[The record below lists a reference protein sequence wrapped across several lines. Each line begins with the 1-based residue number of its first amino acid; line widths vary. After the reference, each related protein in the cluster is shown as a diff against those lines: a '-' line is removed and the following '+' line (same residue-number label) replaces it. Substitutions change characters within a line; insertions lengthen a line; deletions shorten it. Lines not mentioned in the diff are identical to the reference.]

1 MHHIDRVVFT
11 FCCFILFVAVCTALY
26 GFWTNPDNLP
36 PALAAAIHATSPPT
50 VLAKT
55 KYTEEYRKNT
65 NISTG
70 KKNKYLLSL
79 PVNLNFRQPHCRRC
93 WPKTQIYRRDISLA
107 PFPGFC
113 EKNVSS
119 AFFPS
124 KTQILASDEHWQLQ
138 KATDPLWECGAIHI

>member
-36 PALAAAIHATSPPT
+36 PAAAIHATSPPT
-50 VLAKT
+50 ALART
-55 KYTEEYRKNT
+55 KYTDEYRKNT
-65 NISTG
+65 NISTR
-70 KKNKYLLSL
+70 KKEKTNTNQAS
-79 PVNLNFRQPHCRRC
+79 PVNLKFTQPHCGRC
-93 WPKTQIYRRDISLA
+93 WPKTQMYRLDISLA
-107 PFPGFC
+107 PVSCFC
-113 EKNVSS
+113 EKKVSS

-138 KATDPLWECGAIHI
+138 KATDPLWECGAIHS

>member
-50 VLAKT
+50 ALAKT
-55 KYTEEYRKNT
+55 TYTEEYRKNT

-70 KKNKYLLSL
+70 KKKNKYLSSL
-79 PVNLNFRQPHCRRC
+79 P
-93 WPKTQIYRRDISLA
+93 PKFEFHATTLQTVLA
-107 PFPGFC
+107 KNTNIPSRHLFGPRPRLLREERIVGVFPEQNPNIGIRG
-113 EKNVSS
+113 
-119 AFFPS
+119 
-124 KTQILASDEHWQLQ
+124 TLA
-138 KATDPLWECGAIHI
+138 ATEGN